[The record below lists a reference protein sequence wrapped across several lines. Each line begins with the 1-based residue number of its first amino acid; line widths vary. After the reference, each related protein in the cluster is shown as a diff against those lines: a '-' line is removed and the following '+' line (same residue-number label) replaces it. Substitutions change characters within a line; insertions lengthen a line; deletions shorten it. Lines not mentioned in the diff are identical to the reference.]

1 METGRSDPEI
11 MARAQATFD
20 LYRESIEIMTMNL
33 RRRFPEE
40 SEEQI
45 DLRVR
50 AWLRERPDEEVF
62 GPDGPPADL
71 VGVE

>member
-1 METGRSDPEI
+1 MEMGRSDPEI
-11 MARAQATFD
+11 MARAKATFD

-50 AWLRERPDEEVF
+50 AWLRKYPDEVVF
-62 GPDGPPADL
+62 DPTGPPTDL
-71 VGVE
+71 VGLE